1 MKKSRIIV
9 LCNIEFWLSETWVF
23 KQQATDLLKEL
34 DCSYTFVVSF
44 AGNIF
49 VKNHMNISAGLL
61 SKIMKCISVIF
72 IGS

>member
-1 MKKSRIIV
+1 MG
-9 LCNIEFWLSETWVF
+9 LQ
-23 KQQATDLLKEL
+23 QQATDLLKEL
-34 DCSYTFVVSF
+34 DCFYKFFVSF
-44 AGNIF
+44 AGNLF